1 MIKRSRI
8 FYVLFLPIRVPAF
21 LTIYLHPRRI
31 RNKRRSREVPRYLMA
46 STLMELGPFE
56 RAAGG
61 YFYLEKLITVSHLVI
76 L

>member
-21 LTIYLHPRRI
+21 PTIYLRPRRI
-31 RNKRRSREVPRYLMA
+31 RNRRHSLEVPRYLMA
-46 STLMELGPFE
+46 STLMEPGPFE
-56 RAAGG
+56 KAAGG
-61 YFYLEKLITVSHLVI
+61 YFYLEMLITVSRLAI